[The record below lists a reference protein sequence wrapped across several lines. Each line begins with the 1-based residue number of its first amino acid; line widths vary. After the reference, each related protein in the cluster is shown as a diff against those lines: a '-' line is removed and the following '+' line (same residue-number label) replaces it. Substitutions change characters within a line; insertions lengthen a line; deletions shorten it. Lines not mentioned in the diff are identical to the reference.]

1 MRAQEE
7 KIMDK
12 FEMIVCIANAG
23 FSGEVMDVARSAG
36 AMGGTVMHARG
47 TGRKEAEETFKIT
60 INPEK
65 DLILIAV
72 NEKIKDDVMKA
83 IYDRAGLNTDANAV
97 AFSLP
102 ISSSVG
108 IR

>member
-1 MRAQEE
+1 MNE
-7 KIMDK
+7 K
-12 FEMIVCIANAG
+12 FEMIVVIVNAG
-23 FSGEVMDVARSAG
+23 FSGEVMDIAREVG
-36 AMGGTVMHARG
+36 VTGGTVIHARG

-65 DLILIAV
+65 DLILIAASQ
-72 NEKIKDDVMKA
+72 NIKDDVLKA
-83 IYDRAGLNTDANAV
+83 IYDKAGFRTDANAV

-108 IR
+108 IK